1 MNINYNWKI
10 NTLFVIP
17 QQDDKQDIVAKVS
30 WDLTGTIND
39 SEYGL
44 NGIEE
49 LQVNNSEFIP
59 FENLTE
65 NQVIDWVKTILGKD
79 RIQKLEFEI
88 AKNLREKEGVVFELV
103 YKPAP
108 WISVEK

>member
-1 MNINYNWKI
+1 MNVNYKWKI

-30 WDLTGTIND
+30 WDLTGTVD
-39 SEYGL
+39 DAEYGL

-49 LQVNNSEFIP
+49 LLFNNDQFIP
-59 FENLTE
+59 FENLME
-65 NQVIDWVKTILGKD
+65 NQVIGWIQNSLGQEKIENLKLTIFNQLKSK
-79 RIQKLEFEI
+79 ILQPIE
-88 AKNLREKEGVVFELV
+88 VV

-108 WISVEK
+108 WIKE